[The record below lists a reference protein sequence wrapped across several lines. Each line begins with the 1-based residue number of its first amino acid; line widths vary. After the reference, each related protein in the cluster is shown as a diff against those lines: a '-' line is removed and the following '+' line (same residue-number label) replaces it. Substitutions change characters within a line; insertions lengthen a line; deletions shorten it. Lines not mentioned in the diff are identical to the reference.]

1 MSEFHKTTIGQ
12 KFYNTDLP
20 RLIESLN
27 KLSSAIEK
35 QNAINEK
42 LLKENKRSNAIKV
55 KELNESKQP

>member
-1 MSEFHKTTIGQ
+1 MSEFHKTQMGQ

-20 RLIESLN
+20 KLIESLS

-35 QNAINEK
+35 QNDINEK
-42 LLKENKRSNAIKV
+42 LLKESKRTNAIKL